1 MTPETLAGLN
11 SFYEMY
17 PDGFDYNGLDL
28 SGIGNIDLSG
38 VYPGGTGTDDGS
50 YTVDPVDPVG
60 DLGTGDDAG
69 SDPIDV
75 TTPYVPPETRAA
87 SSYGLTGA
95 VQTMPVAANP
105 FRRTESQQ
113 GIGSLAG
120 GG

>member
-1 MTPETLAGLN
+1 M
-11 SFYEMY
+11 
-17 PDGFDYNGLDL
+17 
-28 SGIGNIDLSG
+28 
-38 VYPGGTGTDDGS
+38 
-50 YTVDPVDPVG
+50 G
-60 DLGTGDDAG
+60 DLGVGDDAG

-75 TTPYVPPETRAA
+75 TTPYVPPETRSA

-105 FRRTESQQ
+105 FRRPEAQQ

>member
-1 MTPETLAGLN
+1 MTAEMLAGLN
-11 SFYEMY
+11 SFYEQY
-17 PDGFDYNGLDL
+17 PDGFD
-28 SGIGNIDLSG
+28 IGNINPG
-38 VYPGGTGTDDGS
+38 IGAGGGGNPGGTGTDDGS

-60 DLGTGDDAG
+60 NLGTGDDAG

-105 FRRTESQQ
+105 FRRPEAQQ

>member
-1 MTPETLAGLN
+1 MVSIN
-11 SFYEMY
+11 
-17 PDGFDYNGLDL
+17 NGLDL

-38 VYPGGTGTDDGS
+38 IPGGTGTGDGS
-50 YTVDPVDPVG
+50 YTVDPVGPVG
-60 DLGTGDDAG
+60 DLGTGDDAGDDAG

-105 FRRTESQQ
+105 FRRPEAQQ